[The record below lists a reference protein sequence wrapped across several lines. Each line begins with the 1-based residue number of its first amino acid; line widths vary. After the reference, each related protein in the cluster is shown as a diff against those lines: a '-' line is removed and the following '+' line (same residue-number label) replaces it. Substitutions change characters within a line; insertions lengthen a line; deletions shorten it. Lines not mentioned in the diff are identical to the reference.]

1 MSIVM
6 INSNNYYDRQIKL
19 HEIGEEGQRKL
30 NNARVLVIG
39 AGGLGSP
46 VLNYLVIAGVGNIAI
61 YDHDTIDESNLHRQI
76 LFTPDDIGLNKAE
89 VSKLKL
95 SKINPLINI
104 HANSTKFDTDVNIS
118 EYDIIVECT
127 DSLRTKFGAHDL
139 AFKHNKKFIVA
150 SLHKFEGQIQSF
162 DFSVNKSLSPCM
174 RCLWGERPDESGVE
188 TCEEVGVLG
197 AVPGVI
203 GTMQALEVLKTIL
216 GINRLTNED
225 NLILNLIDF
234 SSIKLKLEKKP
245 NCILCSGNK
254 KDFVETDEML
264 EINYD
269 EAITDKYLI
278 VSLVEQSKIKTDLTS
293 NIGNIIKD
301 TTSLQKDNKIA
312 VVCNRGITSLNA
324 TKLLRENGFIN
335 SYSVK
340 GGLQELK

>member
-1 MSIVM
+1 M
-6 INSNNYYDRQIKL
+6 INNKDYYNRQIKL
-19 HEIGEEGQRKL
+19 HEIGEEGQKKL
-30 NNARVLVIG
+30 NNARVLVVG

-46 VLNYLVIAGVGNIAI
+46 VLNYLAIAGVGNITI
-61 YDHDTIDESNLHRQI
+61 YDHDTIDETNLHRQI

-127 DSLRTKFGAHDL
+127 DSLKTKFGAHDL
-139 AFKHNKKFIVA
+139 AFRHNKIFIVA

-162 DFSVNKSLSPCM
+162 DFSINKSLSPCM
-174 RCLWGERPDESGVE
+174 RCLWGERPDETGVE

-197 AVPGVI
+197 AVSGVI
-203 GTMQALEVLKTIL
+203 GTMQALEVLKIIL
-216 GINRLTNED
+216 GMKRLTNED

-234 SSIKLKLEKKP
+234 NSVKLKLKKNK
-245 NCILCSGNK
+245 NCILCSKNK
-254 KDFVETDEML
+254 KDFVETDEVF

-269 EAITDKYLI
+269 KAISENYLI

-293 NIGNIIKD
+293 SIDNIIKD
-301 TTSLQKDNKIA
+301 TAYLQKDKKIA
-312 VVCNRGITSLNA
+312 VVCNRGISSLNA
-324 TKLLRENGFIN
+324 TNLLRENNFMN
-335 SYSVK
+335 SYSIK
-340 GGLQELK
+340 GGLQKLK